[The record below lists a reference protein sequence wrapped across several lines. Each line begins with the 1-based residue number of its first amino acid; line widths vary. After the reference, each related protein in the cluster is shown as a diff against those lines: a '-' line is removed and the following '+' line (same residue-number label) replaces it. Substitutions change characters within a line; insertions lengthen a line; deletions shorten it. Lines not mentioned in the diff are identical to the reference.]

1 VDDTQGCP
9 WSDEN
14 KMVFL
19 RTSAAALAALFLAN
33 GPARAQERSVELVP
47 AAPGSAVVEELLVVA
62 RPPGPALWLVEKG
75 GAKLYVVGSAPPL
88 PHQLKWNSPRLDR
101 AMDEASLV
109 LVPPETSVGPMQV
122 TKFFLTGGS
131 GLRQP
136 MLGKRLEER
145 LPPDLRAR
153 FVNLREQAQRTH
165 VPYKDWKP
173 AVAGFILMSD
183 FRQAAGISEAK
194 PVSTI
199 ERMAK
204 AKGVKVKAMSQ
215 YRLGPILS
223 VVGKLSD
230 EDQLACLRDALTET
244 EYDAAHNTTIGT
256 DWANG
261 DLASVRARYS
271 ASAAQRCLLRAP
283 GGAALLDQQISQ
295 SASALNE
302 ALNRPGVTVAVVDLA
317 FLLPANG
324 VLDRLRAAGAVV
336 TSPAS

>member
-1 VDDTQGCP
+1 MRP
-9 WSDEN
+9 
-14 KMVFL
+14 L
-19 RTSAAALAALFLAN
+19 LALSAIAALALASSA
-33 GPARAQERSVELVP
+33 GAQTQPPAPSQTVALVP
-47 AAPGSAVVEELLVVA
+47 TDPGSAVVEELLVVA

-75 GAKLYVVGSAPPL
+75 GAKLYVLGSAPPL

-101 AMDEASLV
+101 AMNEASLV
-109 LVPPETSVGPMQV
+109 LIPPEASVGPLQI
-122 TKFFLTGGS
+122 TKFFLTGGA

-136 MLGKRLEER
+136 MLGKRLEAR
-145 LPPDLRAR
+145 LPADLRAR
-153 FVNLREQAQRTH
+153 FVNLREQAQRSA

-204 AKGVKVKAMSQ
+204 DKGVKVKAMSQ
-215 YRLGPILS
+215 YRLGPILG
-223 VVGKLSD
+223 VVGKLS
-230 EDQLACLRDALTET
+230 EPDQLACLNDALTEI
-244 EYDAAHNTTIGT
+244 EYNGSHNTTIGT

-283 GGAALLDQQISQ
+283 GGGALLEQQIAQ

-302 ALNRPGVTVAVVDLA
+302 ALARPGVTIAVVDLA

-324 VLDRLRAAGAVV
+324 VLDRLRASGAQV
-336 TSPAS
+336 TSPAG

>member
-1 VDDTQGCP
+1 MRP
-9 WSDEN
+9 
-14 KMVFL
+14 L
-19 RTSAAALAALFLAN
+19 LALSAIAALALASSA
-33 GPARAQERSVELVP
+33 GAQTPPPAPSQTVALVP
-47 AAPGSAVVEELLVVA
+47 TDPGSAVVEELLVVA

-75 GAKLYVVGSAPPL
+75 GAKLYVLGSAPPL

-101 AMDEASLV
+101 AMNEASLV
-109 LVPPETSVGPMQV
+109 LIPPEASVGPLQI
-122 TKFFLTGGS
+122 TKFFLTGGA

-136 MLGKRLEER
+136 MLGKRLEAR
-145 LPPDLRAR
+145 LPADLRAR
-153 FVNLREQAQRTH
+153 FVNLREQAQRSA

-204 AKGVKVKAMSQ
+204 DKGVKVKAMSQ
-215 YRLGPILS
+215 YRLGPILG
-223 VVGKLSD
+223 VVGKLS
-230 EDQLACLRDALTET
+230 EPDQLACLNDALTEI
-244 EYDAAHNTTIGT
+244 EYNGSHNTTIGT

-283 GGAALLDQQISQ
+283 GGGALLEQQIAQ

-302 ALNRPGVTVAVVDLA
+302 ALARPGVTIAVVDLA

-324 VLDRLRAAGAVV
+324 VLDRLRASGAQV
-336 TSPAS
+336 TSPAG

>member
-1 VDDTQGCP
+1 MRQLFIPLICA
-9 WSDEN
+9 S
-14 KMVFL
+14 
-19 RTSAAALAALFLAN
+19 LATATNAF
-33 GPARAQERSVELVP
+33 AQTTDLMP
-47 AAPGSAVVEELLVVA
+47 TDPGSAVVEELQVVA

-88 PHQLKWNSPRLDR
+88 PHQLKWDSPRLNR
-101 AMDEASLV
+101 AMDQASLV
-109 LVPPETSVGPMQV
+109 LVPPEASVGPLQV
-122 TKFFLTGGS
+122 TKFFLTGG
-131 GLRQP
+131 GGVRQP
-136 MLGKRLEER
+136 FGKKLENR
-145 LPPDLRAR
+145 LPPDLLAR
-153 FVNLREQAQRTH
+153 FVNAREQAQRTA

-173 AVAGFILMSD
+173 AVAGFVLLSD
-183 FRQAAGISEAK
+183 FRQAAGLSEAK

-223 VVGKLSD
+223 SAGKLSD
-230 EDQLACLRDALTET
+230 EANLACLRDALTEL
-244 EYDAAHNTTIGT
+244 EYDAQHNTTIGT

-271 ASAAQRCLLRAP
+271 ASAAQRCVMRAP
-283 GGAALLDQQISQ
+283 GGPGLLGQQIGQ
-295 SASALNE
+295 SADALNE
-302 ALNRPGVTVAVVDLA
+302 ALNRPGVTIAVVDLA

-324 VLDRLRAAGAVV
+324 VLDRLKASGATI

>member
-1 VDDTQGCP
+1 
-9 WSDEN
+9 
-14 KMVFL
+14 MV
-19 RTSAAALAALFLAN
+19 RRISALIGGAALAFTTLVL
-33 GPARAQERSVELVP
+33 PASAQTPPPQTVELLP
-47 AAPGSAVVEELLVVA
+47 QDPGSAVVEELLVVA

-88 PHQLKWNSPRLDR
+88 PHQLKWDSPRLNR

-109 LVPPETSVGPMQV
+109 LVPPEASVGPLQI
-122 TKFFLTGGS
+122 TKFFLTGG
-131 GLRQP
+131 GGVRQP
-136 MLGKRLEER
+136 FGKKLENR
-145 LPPDLRAR
+145 LPPDLLAR
-153 FVNLREQAQRTH
+153 FVNARERAERTA

-173 AVAGFILMSD
+173 AVAGFIVLSD
-183 FRQAAGISEAK
+183 FRQAAGLSEAK

-223 VVGKLSD
+223 SAGKLSD
-230 EDQLACLRDALTET
+230 EANLACLRDALSEL
-244 EYDAAHNTTIGT
+244 EFEGSHPTTIGT

-261 DLASVRARYS
+261 DLGSVRARYS
-271 ASAAQRCLLRAP
+271 ASAAQRCVMRAP
-283 GGAALLDQQISQ
+283 GGPGLLAQQIGQ
-295 SASALNE
+295 SADALNE
-302 ALNRPGVTVAVVDLA
+302 ALNRSGVTIAVVDLA

-324 VLDRLRAAGAVV
+324 VLDRLKASGATI